1 MDSKDVAHI
10 FRAYDV
16 RGVFNQ
22 DLTVDIAANIGT
34 AFGSYIGPKNRVSL
48 GWDCRSSSE
57 ALANAISAGM
67 ASAGVDVTCLGAMP
81 IPVANFTTLSG
92 KYDYGTYITA
102 SHNPPEYNGVR
113 FRHSDGTGF
122 TVQNDEVR
130 DLFLQPKKWKR
141 ASWNKLGKIEWANTE
156 AVIAKYCNFLFDK
169 CQAEGPMKIVV
180 DPMHGAGALT
190 ARRTM
195 EALGHK
201 VESVSENIDATFG
214 GRDPHPRAG
223 TLGLLE
229 QKVKSVKADFGVAFD
244 PDGDRV
250 VFVDD
255 KGRTVQ
261 VEVMG
266 IILARE
272 VLRTRPGGLVLAN
285 IPCSMIIEREIEKVG
300 GKVKRTRVGDVFVC
314 EAVKKLKAVFGME
327 ISAHFF
333 IPTYYIFD
341 DPLLASLM
349 LAQVLSRDGVK
360 LSKLI
365 DDIPTY
371 PTIETGYEAPDKVK
385 FKVVDSIR
393 DDFKK
398 DGAKVDTT
406 DGVKVIFDDG
416 WAMLRPSNTQPM
428 VRLFAEAKNE
438 ARLGELVKMFE
449 RIFKDK
455 LKGFTR
461 KK

>member
-1 MDSKDVAHI
+1 MDVSHI

-22 DLTVDIAANIGT
+22 DLTVDVAANIGL
-34 AFGSYIGPKNRVSL
+34 AFGSYIGPKKKVSL

-57 ALANAISAGM
+57 ALANAITSGL

-81 IPVANFTTLSG
+81 IPAANFTTLFD
-92 KYDYGTYITA
+92 KYDYGSYITA

-113 FRHSDGTGF
+113 FRHPDGTGF
-122 TVQNDEVR
+122 TIQNEEVR

-141 ASWNKLGKIEWANTE
+141 AKWDRLGRIKWADNG
-156 AVIAKYCNFLFDK
+156 AVISKYCDFLIDRMK
-169 CQAEGPMKIVV
+169 AGRPMHIVV
-180 DPMHGAGALT
+180 DPAHGAGAMT
-190 ARRTM
+190 ARRTL
-195 EALGHK
+195 EAVGHK
-201 VESVSENIDATFG
+201 VGSVSENIDPTFG

-229 QKVKSVKADFGVAFD
+229 AKVKQAKADFGVAFD

-266 IILARE
+266 IILARDI
-272 VLRTRPGGLVLAN
+272 LRTKPGGLVLAN

-314 EAVKKLKAVFGME
+314 EAVKKMKAVFGME
-327 ISAHFF
+327 ISAHYF

-341 DPLLASLM
+341 DPLLATLQ
-349 LAQVLSRDGVK
+349 LAQILAREGVP
-360 LSKLI
+360 LSKMVNN
-365 DDIPTY
+365 IPTY
-371 PTIETGYEAPDKVK
+371 PTVEKGYTVPDTVK
-385 FKVVDSIR
+385 FKLVDSIR
-393 DDFKK
+393 DDFIK

-406 DGVKVIFDDG
+406 DGVKVIFNDG
-416 WAMLRPSNTQPM
+416 WALLRPSNTQPM
-428 VRLFAEAKNE
+428 VRLFAEATSKK
-438 ARLGELVKMFE
+438 RLDALVKDFE
-449 RIFKDK
+449 DLFKGK